1 MFVLTEL
8 GKRLIEAREE
18 KGMSLEDL
26 QTVTKIQKRYLLAIE
41 QGNYD
46 IIPGKF
52 YVRAFIKQY
61 AEAVGLNP
69 EQLFE
74 EFRKDVPSTYNDEVS
89 DKLSNIKP
97 QRELPKPASKVLE
110 LLPTILIIGGV
121 LVVIAIIY
129 VIVQAV
135 NHDSGQKN
143 NQTAPQQ
150 SESKYEVSEDS
161 SLAKDQKKKDKASS
175 DDQEKSSKKDDPS
188 KDSSK
193 DEKTVSLKAANTE
206 GSTTTYEV
214 SGANEMELTI
224 SATKASWLRVRDES
238 GKVLKMGELKDGES
252 FKTDLAELSKVDIR
266 LGNATGIDIK
276 VNDEALKY
284 ELDPK
289 NTMTQNIVIVNKGK
303 EKSS

>member
-1 MFVLTEL
+1 
-8 GKRLIEAREE
+8 
-18 KGMSLEDL
+18 MSLEDL

-110 LLPTILIIGGV
+110 LLPTILIIGGII
-121 LVVIAIIY
+121 VVIAIIY

-143 NQTAPQQ
+143 NQAAPQQ
-150 SESKYEVSEDS
+150 SESKYEVSEGS
-161 SLAKDQKKKDKASS
+161 SLAKDQKKKEKATS
-175 DDQEKSSKKDDPS
+175 DDKEKSSKKDD
-188 KDSSK
+188 SSK
-193 DEKTVSLKAANTE
+193 DDETVSLKATNTE

-214 SGANEMELTI
+214 SGADEMELTI
-224 SATKASWLRVRDES
+224 SASQASWLRVRDES

-252 FKTDLAELSKVDIR
+252 FKTDLSDLSQVDIR
-266 LGNATGIDIK
+266 LGNASGIDIK
-276 VNDEALKY
+276 VNDEKLKY

>member
-1 MFVLTEL
+1 MTEL

-89 DKLSNIKP
+89 DKLANIKP

-161 SLAKDQKKKDKASS
+161 SLAKDQKKKEKASS
-175 DDQEKSSKKDDPS
+175 DDQEKSSKKDDSS

-193 DEKTVSLKAANTE
+193 DDETVSLKATNTE

-214 SGANEMELTI
+214 SGADEMELTI

-252 FKTDLAELSKVDIR
+252 FKTDLSELSQVDIR

-276 VNDEALKY
+276 VNDETLKY

>member
-1 MFVLTEL
+1 
-8 GKRLIEAREE
+8 
-18 KGMSLEDL
+18 MSLEDL
-26 QTVTKIQKRYLLAIE
+26 LAATKIQKRYLLAIE

-97 QRELPKPASKVLE
+97 QRELPKPASKMLE
-110 LLPTILIIGGV
+110 LLPTILIIGGI
-121 LVVIAIIY
+121 LIVIAIIY

-135 NHDSGQKN
+135 NQDDGQKN
-143 NQTAPQQ
+143 QAVPQQ
-150 SESKYEVSEDS
+150 SESKYEVSKDS
-161 SLAKDQKKKDKASS
+161 SLAKDQKKKEKASS
-175 DDQEKSSKKDDPS
+175 DTKEETSKKDES
-188 KDSSK
+188 TKD
-193 DEKTVSLKAANTE
+193 DEGVSIKATNTE

-214 SGANEMELTI
+214 SGADEMELTI
-224 SATKASWLRVRDES
+224 SATQASWLRVRDES
-238 GKVLKMGELKDGES
+238 GKVLKMDELKDDES
-252 FKTDLAELSKVDIR
+252 FKTDLSDLTQVDIR

-276 VNDEALKY
+276 VNDETLKY

>member
-1 MFVLTEL
+1 
-8 GKRLIEAREE
+8 
-18 KGMSLEDL
+18 MSLEDL

-110 LLPTILIIGGV
+110 LLPTILIIAGI

-143 NQTAPQQ
+143 NQAAPQK

-161 SLAKDQKKKDKASS
+161 SLAKDQKKKEKASPA
-175 DDQEKSSKKDDPS
+175 DKEKSSKKDD
-188 KDSSK
+188 SSK
-193 DEKTVSLKAANTE
+193 DDGTVSLKATNTE
-206 GSTTTYEV
+206 GSTTTYEA
-214 SGANEMELTI
+214 SGADEMELTI
-224 SATKASWLRVRDES
+224 SASQASWLRVRDES
-238 GKVLKMGELKDGES
+238 GNVLKMGELKDGES
-252 FKTDLAELSKVDIR
+252 FKTDLSDLSQVDIR
-266 LGNATGIDIK
+266 LGNASGIEIK
-276 VNDEALKY
+276 VNDETLKY

>member
-1 MFVLTEL
+1 
-8 GKRLIEAREE
+8 
-18 KGMSLEDL
+18 MSLEDL

-110 LLPTILIIGGV
+110 LLPTILIIGGII
-121 LVVIAIIY
+121 VVIAIIY

-143 NQTAPQQ
+143 NQAAPQQ

-161 SLAKDQKKKDKASS
+161 SLAKDQKKKEKATS
-175 DDQEKSSKKDDPS
+175 DDKEKSSKKDD
-188 KDSSK
+188 SSK
-193 DEKTVSLKAANTE
+193 DDETVSLKATNTE

-214 SGANEMELTI
+214 SGADEMELTI
-224 SATKASWLRVRDES
+224 SASQASWLRVRDES

-252 FKTDLAELSKVDIR
+252 FKTDLSDLSQVDIR
-266 LGNATGIDIK
+266 LGNASGIDIK
-276 VNDEALKY
+276 VNDEKLKY

>member
-1 MFVLTEL
+1 MTEL
-8 GKRLIEAREE
+8 GKRLVEAREE

-52 YVRAFIKQY
+52 YIRAFIKQY

-110 LLPTILIIGGV
+110 LLPTILIIGGII
-121 LVVIAIIY
+121 VVIAIIY

-143 NQTAPQQ
+143 NQAAPQQ

-161 SLAKDQKKKDKASS
+161 SLAKDQKKKEKASS
-175 DDQEKSSKKDDPS
+175 DDKEKTSKKDD
-188 KDSSK
+188 SSK
-193 DEKTVSLKAANTE
+193 DDEAVSLKATNTE

-214 SGANEMELTI
+214 SGADKMELTI
-224 SATKASWLRVRDES
+224 SASQASWLRVRDES

-252 FKTDLAELSKVDIR
+252 FKTDLSDLSQVDIR
-266 LGNATGIDIK
+266 LGNASGIDIK
-276 VNDEALKY
+276 VNDETLKY

>member
-1 MFVLTEL
+1 MTEL
-8 GKRLIEAREE
+8 GKRLVEAREE

-110 LLPTILIIGGV
+110 LLPTILIIGGII
-121 LVVIAIIY
+121 VVIAIIY

-143 NQTAPQQ
+143 NQAAPPQQ

-161 SLAKDQKKKDKASS
+161 SLAKDQKKKEKASS
-175 DDQEKSSKKDDPS
+175 DDKEKSSKKDD
-188 KDSSK
+188 SSK
-193 DEKTVSLKAANTE
+193 DDETVSLKATNTE

-214 SGANEMELTI
+214 SGADEMELTI
-224 SATKASWLRVRDES
+224 SASQASWLRVRDES

-252 FKTDLAELSKVDIR
+252 FKTDLSDLSQVDIR
-266 LGNATGIDIK
+266 LGNASGIDIK
-276 VNDEALKY
+276 VNDETLKY

>member
-1 MFVLTEL
+1 MTEL
-8 GKRLIEAREE
+8 GKRLVEAREE

-110 LLPTILIIGGV
+110 LLPTILIIGGI

-143 NQTAPQQ
+143 NQAAPQQ
-150 SESKYEVSEDS
+150 SESKYEVSKDS
-161 SLAKDQKKKDKASS
+161 SLAKDQKKKEKTSS
-175 DDQEKSSKKDDPS
+175 DDKEKSSKKDD
-188 KDSSK
+188 SSK
-193 DEKTVSLKAANTE
+193 DDETVSLKATNTE

-214 SGANEMELTI
+214 SGADEMKLTI
-224 SATKASWLRVRDES
+224 SASQASWLRVRDES

-252 FKTDLAELSKVDIR
+252 FKTDLSELSQVDIR
-266 LGNATGIDIK
+266 LGNASGIDIK
-276 VNDEALKY
+276 VNDETLKY

>member
-1 MFVLTEL
+1 
-8 GKRLIEAREE
+8 
-18 KGMSLEDL
+18 MSLEGL

-110 LLPTILIIGGV
+110 LLPTILIIGGII
-121 LVVIAIIY
+121 VVIAIIY

-143 NQTAPQQ
+143 NQAAPQQ

-161 SLAKDQKKKDKASS
+161 SLAKDQKKKEKASS
-175 DDQEKSSKKDDPS
+175 DDKEKSSKKE
-188 KDSSK
+188 DSSK
-193 DEKTVSLKAANTE
+193 DDETVSLKATNTE

-214 SGANEMELTI
+214 SGADEMELTI
-224 SATKASWLRVRDES
+224 SASQASWLRVRDES

-252 FKTDLAELSKVDIR
+252 FKTDLSDLSQVDIR
-266 LGNATGIDIK
+266 LGNASGIDIK
-276 VNDEALKY
+276 VNDETLKY

>member
-1 MFVLTEL
+1 MTEL

-110 LLPTILIIGGV
+110 LLPTILIIGGI

-143 NQTAPQQ
+143 NQAAPQQ
-150 SESKYEVSEDS
+150 SESKYEVSKDS
-161 SLAKDQKKKDKASS
+161 SLAKDQKKKEKTSS
-175 DDQEKSSKKDDPS
+175 DAKEKSSKKDD
-188 KDSSK
+188 SSK
-193 DEKTVSLKAANTE
+193 DDETVSLKATNTE

-214 SGANEMELTI
+214 SGADEMELTI
-224 SATKASWLRVRDES
+224 SASQASWLRVRDES

-252 FKTDLAELSKVDIR
+252 FKTDLSDLAQVDIR
-266 LGNATGIDIK
+266 LGNASGIDIK
-276 VNDEALKY
+276 VNDEKLKY

>member
-1 MFVLTEL
+1 MTEL
-8 GKRLIEAREE
+8 GKRLVEAREE

-110 LLPTILIIGGV
+110 LLPTILIIGGII
-121 LVVIAIIY
+121 VVIAIIY

-143 NQTAPQQ
+143 NQAAPQQ
-150 SESKYEVSEDS
+150 SESKYEVSEGS
-161 SLAKDQKKKDKASS
+161 SLAKDQKKKEKASS
-175 DDQEKSSKKDDPS
+175 DDKEKSSKKDD
-188 KDSSK
+188 SSK
-193 DEKTVSLKAANTE
+193 DDETVSLKATNTE

-214 SGANEMELTI
+214 SGADEMEIKI
-224 SATKASWLRVRDES
+224 SASQASWLRVRDES

-252 FKTDLAELSKVDIR
+252 FKTDLSDLSQVDIR
-266 LGNATGIDIK
+266 LGNASGIDIK
-276 VNDEALKY
+276 VNDETLKY

-289 NTMTQNIVIVNKGK
+289 DTMTQNIVIVNKGK

>member
-1 MFVLTEL
+1 MTEL
-8 GKRLIEAREE
+8 GKRLVEAREE

-110 LLPTILIIGGV
+110 LLPTILIIGGI

-143 NQTAPQQ
+143 NQAAPQQ
-150 SESKYEVSEDS
+150 SESKYEVSKDS
-161 SLAKDQKKKDKASS
+161 SLAKDQKKKEKTSS
-175 DDQEKSSKKDDPS
+175 DDKEKSSKKDD
-188 KDSSK
+188 SSK
-193 DEKTVSLKAANTE
+193 DDETVSLMATNTE

-214 SGANEMELTI
+214 SGADEMELTI
-224 SATKASWLRVRDES
+224 SASQASWLRVRDES

-252 FKTDLAELSKVDIR
+252 FKTDLSDLSQVDIR
-266 LGNATGIDIK
+266 LGNASGIDIK
-276 VNDEALKY
+276 VNDEKLKY

>member
-1 MFVLTEL
+1 MTEL
-8 GKRLIEAREE
+8 GKRLVEAREE

-110 LLPTILIIGGV
+110 LLPTILIIGGII
-121 LVVIAIIY
+121 VVIAIIY

-143 NQTAPQQ
+143 NQAAPQQ

-161 SLAKDQKKKDKASS
+161 SLAKDQKKKEKATS
-175 DDQEKSSKKDDPS
+175 DDKEKSSKKDD
-188 KDSSK
+188 SSK
-193 DEKTVSLKAANTE
+193 DDETVSLKATNTE

-214 SGANEMELTI
+214 SGADEMELTI
-224 SATKASWLRVRDES
+224 SASQASWLRVRDES

-252 FKTDLAELSKVDIR
+252 FKTDLSDLSQVDIR
-266 LGNATGIDIK
+266 LGNASGIDIK
-276 VNDEALKY
+276 VNDETLKY

>member
-1 MFVLTEL
+1 MTEL

-18 KGMSLEDL
+18 KGMSLENL
-26 QTVTKIQKRYLLAIE
+26 QTATKIQKRYLLAIE

-69 EQLFE
+69 EQLFQ

-97 QRELPKPASKVLE
+97 QRELPKSASKVLE
-110 LLPTILIIGGV
+110 LLPTILVIGGI

-135 NHDSGQKN
+135 NHDSGQQN

-161 SLAKDQKKKDKASS
+161 SLAKDQKKKEKASS
-175 DDQEKSSKKDDPS
+175 DDKEKTSKKDD
-188 KDSSK
+188 SSK
-193 DEKTVSLKAANTE
+193 DDDAVSLKATNTE
-206 GSTTTYEV
+206 GSTTMYEV
-214 SGANEMELTI
+214 SGADDMELTI
-224 SATKASWLRVRDES
+224 SATQASWLRVRDES

-252 FKTDLAELSKVDIR
+252 FQTDLSELSQVDIR

-276 VNDEALKY
+276 VNDETLKY

>member
-1 MFVLTEL
+1 MTEL
-8 GKRLIEAREE
+8 GKRLVEAREE

-26 QTVTKIQKRYLLAIE
+26 MAVTKIQKRYLLAIE

-110 LLPTILIIGGV
+110 LLPTILIIGGII
-121 LVVIAIIY
+121 VVIAIIY

-143 NQTAPQQ
+143 NQAAPQQ
-150 SESKYEVSEDS
+150 SESKYEVSEGS
-161 SLAKDQKKKDKASS
+161 SLAKDQKKKEKASS
-175 DDQEKSSKKDDPS
+175 DDKEKSSKKDD
-188 KDSSK
+188 SSK
-193 DEKTVSLKAANTE
+193 NDETVSLKATNTE

-214 SGANEMELTI
+214 SGADEMELKI
-224 SATKASWLRVRDES
+224 SASQASWLRVRDES

-252 FKTDLAELSKVDIR
+252 FKTDLSDLSQVDIR
-266 LGNATGIDIK
+266 LGNASGIDIK
-276 VNDEALKY
+276 VNDETLKY

-289 NTMTQNIVIVNKGK
+289 DTMTQNIVIVNKGK

>member
-1 MFVLTEL
+1 MTEL
-8 GKRLIEAREE
+8 GKRLVEAREE

-26 QTVTKIQKRYLLAIE
+26 MAVTKIQKRYLLAIE

-110 LLPTILIIGGV
+110 LLPTILIIGGII
-121 LVVIAIIY
+121 VVIAIIY

-143 NQTAPQQ
+143 NQAAPQQ
-150 SESKYEVSEDS
+150 SESKYEVSKDS
-161 SLAKDQKKKDKASS
+161 SLAKDQKKKEKASS
-175 DDQEKSSKKDDPS
+175 DDKEKSSKKDD
-188 KDSSK
+188 SSK
-193 DEKTVSLKAANTE
+193 DDETVSLKATNTE

-214 SGANEMELTI
+214 SGADEMELKI
-224 SATKASWLRVRDES
+224 SASQASWLRVRDES

-252 FKTDLAELSKVDIR
+252 FKTDLSDLSQVDIR
-266 LGNATGIDIK
+266 LGNASGIDIK
-276 VNDEALKY
+276 VNDETLKY
-284 ELDPK
+284 ELDPR

>member
-1 MFVLTEL
+1 MTEL
-8 GKRLIEAREE
+8 GKRLVEAREE

-110 LLPTILIIGGV
+110 LLPTILIIGGI

-143 NQTAPQQ
+143 NQAAPQQ
-150 SESKYEVSEDS
+150 SESKYEVSKDS
-161 SLAKDQKKKDKASS
+161 SLAKDQKKKEKTSS
-175 DDQEKSSKKDDPS
+175 DAKEKSSKKDD
-188 KDSSK
+188 SSK
-193 DEKTVSLKAANTE
+193 DDETVSLKATNTE

-214 SGANEMELTI
+214 SGAEEMELTI
-224 SATKASWLRVRDES
+224 SASQASWLRVRDES

-252 FKTDLAELSKVDIR
+252 FKTDLSDLSQVDIR
-266 LGNATGIDIK
+266 LGNASGIDIK
-276 VNDEALKY
+276 VNDETLKY

>member
-1 MFVLTEL
+1 
-8 GKRLIEAREE
+8 
-18 KGMSLEDL
+18 MSLEDL

-143 NQTAPQQ
+143 NQTAPQK

-161 SLAKDQKKKDKASS
+161 SLAKDQKKKDKAPS
-175 DDQEKSSKKDDPS
+175 DDQEKSSKKDDSS

-193 DEKTVSLKAANTE
+193 DDETVSLKAANTE
-206 GSTTTYEV
+206 GSTTTYEA
-214 SGANEMELTI
+214 SGVDEMELTI

-252 FKTDLAELSKVDIR
+252 FKTDLSELSQVDIR

-276 VNDEALKY
+276 VNDETLKY

>member
-1 MFVLTEL
+1 
-8 GKRLIEAREE
+8 
-18 KGMSLEDL
+18 MSLEDL

-110 LLPTILIIGGV
+110 LLPTILIIGGI

-143 NQTAPQQ
+143 NQAAPQQ
-150 SESKYEVSEDS
+150 SESKYEVSKDS
-161 SLAKDQKKKDKASS
+161 SLAKDQKKKEKTSS
-175 DDQEKSSKKDDPS
+175 DDKEKSSKKDD
-188 KDSSK
+188 SSK
-193 DEKTVSLKAANTE
+193 DDETVSLKATNTE

-214 SGANEMELTI
+214 SGADEMKLTI
-224 SATKASWLRVRDES
+224 SASQASWLRVRDES

-252 FKTDLAELSKVDIR
+252 FKTDLSDLSQVDIR
-266 LGNATGIDIK
+266 LGNASGIDIK
-276 VNDEALKY
+276 VNDETLKY

>member
-1 MFVLTEL
+1 
-8 GKRLIEAREE
+8 
-18 KGMSLEDL
+18 MSLEDL

-110 LLPTILIIGGV
+110 LLPTILIIGGII
-121 LVVIAIIY
+121 VVIAIIY

-143 NQTAPQQ
+143 NQAAPQQ
-150 SESKYEVSEDS
+150 SESKYEVSEGS
-161 SLAKDQKKKDKASS
+161 SLAKDQKKKEKASS
-175 DDQEKSSKKDDPS
+175 DDKEKSSKKE
-188 KDSSK
+188 DSSK
-193 DEKTVSLKAANTE
+193 DDETVSLKATNTE

-214 SGANEMELTI
+214 SGADEMELTI
-224 SATKASWLRVRDES
+224 SASQASWLRVRDES

-252 FKTDLAELSKVDIR
+252 FKTDLSDLSQVDIR
-266 LGNATGIDIK
+266 LGNASGIDIK
-276 VNDEALKY
+276 VNDEKLKY

>member
-1 MFVLTEL
+1 
-8 GKRLIEAREE
+8 
-18 KGMSLEDL
+18 MSLEDL

-110 LLPTILIIGGV
+110 LLPTILIIGGI

-143 NQTAPQQ
+143 NQAAPQQ
-150 SESKYEVSEDS
+150 SESKYEVSKDS
-161 SLAKDQKKKDKASS
+161 SLAKDQKKKEKTSS
-175 DDQEKSSKKDDPS
+175 DAKEKSSKKDD
-188 KDSSK
+188 SSK
-193 DEKTVSLKAANTE
+193 DDETVSLKATNTE

-214 SGANEMELTI
+214 SGAEEMELTI
-224 SATKASWLRVRDES
+224 SASQASWLRVRDES

-252 FKTDLAELSKVDIR
+252 FKTDLSDLSQVDIR
-266 LGNATGIDIK
+266 LGNASGIDIK
-276 VNDEALKY
+276 VNDETLKY

>member
-1 MFVLTEL
+1 MTEL

-26 QTVTKIQKRYLLAIE
+26 QAATKIQKRYLLAIE

-110 LLPTILIIGGV
+110 LLPTILIIGGI

-143 NQTAPQQ
+143 NQTTPQK

-161 SLAKDQKKKDKASS
+161 SLAKDQKKKEKASS
-175 DDQEKSSKKDDPS
+175 DNKENTSKKDDSS
-188 KDSSK
+188 KDDSSK
-193 DEKTVSLKAANTE
+193 DDEAVSLKATNTE

-214 SGANEMELTI
+214 SGADDMELTI
-224 SATKASWLRVRDES
+224 SATQASWLRVRDES

-252 FKTDLAELSKVDIR
+252 FKTDLSDLSQIDIR

-276 VNDEALKY
+276 VNDEKLKY

-289 NTMTQNIVIVNKGK
+289 DTMTQNIVIVNKGK

>member
-1 MFVLTEL
+1 
-8 GKRLIEAREE
+8 
-18 KGMSLEDL
+18 MSLEDL

-110 LLPTILIIGGV
+110 LLPTILIIGGI

-143 NQTAPQQ
+143 NQAAPQQ
-150 SESKYEVSEDS
+150 SESKYEVSKDS
-161 SLAKDQKKKDKASS
+161 SLAKDQKKKEKTSS
-175 DDQEKSSKKDDPS
+175 DAKEKSSKKDD
-188 KDSSK
+188 SSK
-193 DEKTVSLKAANTE
+193 DDETVSLKATNTE

-214 SGANEMELTI
+214 SGSEEMELTI
-224 SATKASWLRVRDES
+224 SASQASWLRVRDES

-252 FKTDLAELSKVDIR
+252 FKTDLSDLSQVDIR
-266 LGNATGIDIK
+266 LGNASGIDIK
-276 VNDEALKY
+276 VNDEKLKY

>member
-1 MFVLTEL
+1 
-8 GKRLIEAREE
+8 
-18 KGMSLEDL
+18 MSLEDL
-26 QTVTKIQKRYLLAIE
+26 QAATKIQKRYLLAIE

-110 LLPTILIIGGV
+110 LLPTILIIGGI

-135 NHDSGQKN
+135 NQDSGQKN
-143 NQTAPQQ
+143 NQTAPQK

-161 SLAKDQKKKDKASS
+161 SLAKDQKKKEKASS
-175 DDQEKSSKKDDPS
+175 DDKENTSKKDDSS
-188 KDSSK
+188 KDDSSK
-193 DEKTVSLKAANTE
+193 DDEAVSLKATNTE

-214 SGANEMELTI
+214 SGADEMELTI
-224 SATKASWLRVRDES
+224 SASQASWLRVRDES

-252 FKTDLAELSKVDIR
+252 FKTDLSELSQIDIR

-276 VNDEALKY
+276 VNDETLKY

-289 NTMTQNIVIVNKGK
+289 DTMTQNIVIVNKGK

>member
-1 MFVLTEL
+1 MTEL
-8 GKRLIEAREE
+8 GKRLVEAREE

-110 LLPTILIIGGV
+110 LLPTIFIIGGI

-143 NQTAPQQ
+143 NQAAPQK

-161 SLAKDQKKKDKASS
+161 SLAKDQKKKEKASS
-175 DDQEKSSKKDDPS
+175 DDKEKSSEKD
-188 KDSSK
+188 DSSK
-193 DEKTVSLKAANTE
+193 DDETVSLKATNTE

-214 SGANEMELTI
+214 SGADEMELTI
-224 SATKASWLRVRDES
+224 SASQASWLRVRDES
-238 GKVLKMGELKDGES
+238 GNVLKMGELKDGES
-252 FKTDLAELSKVDIR
+252 FKTDLSDLSQVDIR
-266 LGNATGIDIK
+266 LGNASGIDIK
-276 VNDEALKY
+276 VNDETLKY

-303 EKSS
+303 KKSS

>member
-1 MFVLTEL
+1 MTEL
-8 GKRLIEAREE
+8 GKRLVEAREE

-110 LLPTILIIGGV
+110 LLPTILIIGGII
-121 LVVIAIIY
+121 VVIAIIY

-143 NQTAPQQ
+143 NQAAPQQ

-161 SLAKDQKKKDKASS
+161 SLAKDQKKKEKASS
-175 DDQEKSSKKDDPS
+175 DDKEKSSKKDD
-188 KDSSK
+188 SSK
-193 DEKTVSLKAANTE
+193 DNETVSLKATNTE

-214 SGANEMELTI
+214 SGADEMELTI
-224 SATKASWLRVRDES
+224 SASQASWLRVRDES

-252 FKTDLAELSKVDIR
+252 FKTDLSDLSQVDIR
-266 LGNATGIDIK
+266 LGNASGIDIK
-276 VNDEALKY
+276 VNDETLKY

>member
-1 MFVLTEL
+1 
-8 GKRLIEAREE
+8 
-18 KGMSLEDL
+18 MSLEDL

-110 LLPTILIIGGV
+110 LLPTILIIGGI

-143 NQTAPQQ
+143 NQAAPQQ
-150 SESKYEVSEDS
+150 SESKYEVSKDS
-161 SLAKDQKKKDKASS
+161 SLAKDQKKKEKTSS
-175 DDQEKSSKKDDPS
+175 DDKEKSSKKDD
-188 KDSSK
+188 SSK
-193 DEKTVSLKAANTE
+193 DDETVSLKAKNTE

-214 SGANEMELTI
+214 SGADEMELTI
-224 SATKASWLRVRDES
+224 SASQASWLRVRDES

-252 FKTDLAELSKVDIR
+252 FKTDLSDLSQVDIR
-266 LGNATGIDIK
+266 LGNASGIDIK
-276 VNDEALKY
+276 VNDEKLKY

>member
-1 MFVLTEL
+1 MTEL
-8 GKRLIEAREE
+8 GKRLVEAREE

-26 QTVTKIQKRYLLAIE
+26 MAATKIQKRYLLAIE

-110 LLPTILIIGGV
+110 LLPTILIIGGII
-121 LVVIAIIY
+121 VVIAIIY

-143 NQTAPQQ
+143 NQAAPQQ
-150 SESKYEVSEDS
+150 LESKYEVSEDS
-161 SLAKDQKKKDKASS
+161 SLAKDQKKKEKASS
-175 DDQEKSSKKDDPS
+175 DDKEKSSKKE
-188 KDSSK
+188 DSSK
-193 DEKTVSLKAANTE
+193 DDETVSLKATNTE

-214 SGANEMELTI
+214 SGADEMELTI
-224 SATKASWLRVRDES
+224 SASQASWLRVRDES

-252 FKTDLAELSKVDIR
+252 FKTDLSDLSQVDIR
-266 LGNATGIDIK
+266 LGNASGIDIK
-276 VNDEALKY
+276 VNDETLKY

>member
-8 GKRLIEAREE
+8 GKRLVEAREE

-110 LLPTILIIGGV
+110 LLPTILIIGGII
-121 LVVIAIIY
+121 VVIAIIY

-143 NQTAPQQ
+143 NQAAPQQ
-150 SESKYEVSEDS
+150 SESKYEVSKDS
-161 SLAKDQKKKDKASS
+161 SLAKDQKKKEKTSS
-175 DDQEKSSKKDDPS
+175 DDKEKSSKKDD
-188 KDSSK
+188 SSK
-193 DEKTVSLKAANTE
+193 DDETVSLKATNTE

-214 SGANEMELTI
+214 SGADEMELTI
-224 SATKASWLRVRDES
+224 SASQASWLRVRDES

-252 FKTDLAELSKVDIR
+252 FKTDMSDLSQVDIR
-266 LGNATGIDIK
+266 LGNASGIDIK
-276 VNDEALKY
+276 VNDETLKY

-289 NTMTQNIVIVNKGK
+289 NTMTQNIVIVNKGDR
-303 EKSS
+303 KSVV

>member
-1 MFVLTEL
+1 
-8 GKRLIEAREE
+8 
-18 KGMSLEDL
+18 MSLEDL
-26 QTVTKIQKRYLLAIE
+26 MAATKIQKRYLLAIE

-110 LLPTILIIGGV
+110 LLPTILIIGGII
-121 LVVIAIIY
+121 VVIAIIY

-143 NQTAPQQ
+143 NQAAPQQ
-150 SESKYEVSEDS
+150 LESKYEVSEDS
-161 SLAKDQKKKDKASS
+161 SLAKDQKKKEKASS
-175 DDQEKSSKKDDPS
+175 DDKEKSSKKE
-188 KDSSK
+188 DSSK
-193 DEKTVSLKAANTE
+193 DDETVSLKATNTE

-214 SGANEMELTI
+214 SGADEMELTI
-224 SATKASWLRVRDES
+224 SASQASWLRVRDES

-252 FKTDLAELSKVDIR
+252 FKTDLSDLSQVDIR
-266 LGNATGIDIK
+266 LGNASGIDIK
-276 VNDEALKY
+276 VNDETLKY

>member
-1 MFVLTEL
+1 
-8 GKRLIEAREE
+8 
-18 KGMSLEDL
+18 MSLEDL
-26 QTVTKIQKRYLLAIE
+26 QAATKIQKRYLLAIE

-110 LLPTILIIGGV
+110 LLPTILIIGGI

-135 NHDSGQKN
+135 NQDSGQKN
-143 NQTAPQQ
+143 NQTAPQK

-161 SLAKDQKKKDKASS
+161 SLAKDQKKKEKASS
-175 DDQEKSSKKDDPS
+175 DDKENTSKKDDSS
-188 KDSSK
+188 KDDSSK
-193 DEKTVSLKAANTE
+193 DDEAVSLKATNTE

-214 SGANEMELTI
+214 SGADEMELTI
-224 SATKASWLRVRDES
+224 SASQASWLRVRDES

-252 FKTDLAELSKVDIR
+252 FKTDLSELSKIDIR

-276 VNDEALKY
+276 VNDETLKY

-289 NTMTQNIVIVNKGK
+289 DTMTQNIVIVNKGK

>member
-1 MFVLTEL
+1 MTEL
-8 GKRLIEAREE
+8 GKRLVEAREE

-26 QTVTKIQKRYLLAIE
+26 MAATKIQKRYLLAIE

-110 LLPTILIIGGV
+110 LLPTILIIGGI

-135 NHDSGQKN
+135 NQDSGPKE
-143 NQTAPQQ
+143 NQEAPQQ
-150 SESKYEVSEDS
+150 SESKYEVSKDS
-161 SLAKDQKKKDKASS
+161 SLAEDQQKKEKDAAN
-175 DDQEKSSKKDDPS
+175 DQDKTSEKEETAKDD
-188 KDSSK
+188 
-193 DEKTVSLKAANTE
+193 EAVSIKPINTE

-214 SGANEMELTI
+214 SGVDEMELTI
-224 SATKASWLRVRDES
+224 SATQASWLRVRDES
-238 GKVLKMGELKDGES
+238 GNVLKMGELASGES
-252 FKTDLAELSKVDIR
+252 FKTDLTDLSQVDIR
-266 LGNATGIDIK
+266 LGNASGIDMK
-276 VNDEALKY
+276 VNDETLKY

>member
-1 MFVLTEL
+1 
-8 GKRLIEAREE
+8 
-18 KGMSLEDL
+18 MSLEDL
-26 QTVTKIQKRYLLAIE
+26 MAATKIQKRYLLAIE

-110 LLPTILIIGGV
+110 LLPTILIIGGII
-121 LVVIAIIY
+121 VVIAIIY

-143 NQTAPQQ
+143 NQAAPQQ

-161 SLAKDQKKKDKASS
+161 SLAKDQKKKEKASS
-175 DDQEKSSKKDDPS
+175 DDKEKSSKKDD
-188 KDSSK
+188 SSK
-193 DEKTVSLKAANTE
+193 DDETVSLKATNTE

-214 SGANEMELTI
+214 SGADEMELTI
-224 SATKASWLRVRDES
+224 SASQASWLRVRDES

-252 FKTDLAELSKVDIR
+252 FKTDLSELSQVDIR
-266 LGNATGIDIK
+266 LGNASGIDIK
-276 VNDEALKY
+276 VNDETLKY

-289 NTMTQNIVIVNKGK
+289 NTMTQSIVIVNKGK

>member
-1 MFVLTEL
+1 MTEL
-8 GKRLIEAREE
+8 GKRLVEAREE

-110 LLPTILIIGGV
+110 LLPTILIIGGII
-121 LVVIAIIY
+121 VVIAIIY

-143 NQTAPQQ
+143 NQAAPQQ
-150 SESKYEVSEDS
+150 SESKYEVSEGS
-161 SLAKDQKKKDKASS
+161 SLAKDQKKKEKATS
-175 DDQEKSSKKDDPS
+175 DDKEKSSKKDD
-188 KDSSK
+188 SSK
-193 DEKTVSLKAANTE
+193 DDETVSLKATNTE

-214 SGANEMELTI
+214 SGADEMELTI
-224 SATKASWLRVRDES
+224 SASQASWLRVRDES

-252 FKTDLAELSKVDIR
+252 FKTDLSDLSQVDIR
-266 LGNATGIDIK
+266 LGNASGIDIK
-276 VNDEALKY
+276 VNDEKLKY

>member
-1 MFVLTEL
+1 
-8 GKRLIEAREE
+8 
-18 KGMSLEDL
+18 MSLEDL
-26 QTVTKIQKRYLLAIE
+26 MAATKIQKRYLLAIE

-110 LLPTILIIGGV
+110 LLPTILIIGGII
-121 LVVIAIIY
+121 VVIAIIY

-143 NQTAPQQ
+143 NQAAPQQ

-161 SLAKDQKKKDKASS
+161 SLAKDQKKKEKASS
-175 DDQEKSSKKDDPS
+175 DDKEKSSKKDD
-188 KDSSK
+188 SSK
-193 DEKTVSLKAANTE
+193 DDETVSLKATNTE

-214 SGANEMELTI
+214 SGADEMELKI
-224 SATKASWLRVRDES
+224 SASQASWLRVRDES

-252 FKTDLAELSKVDIR
+252 FKTDLSDLSQVDIR
-266 LGNATGIDIK
+266 LGNASGIDIK
-276 VNDEALKY
+276 VNDETLKY

-289 NTMTQNIVIVNKGK
+289 DTMTQNIVIVNKGK

>member
-1 MFVLTEL
+1 MTEL
-8 GKRLIEAREE
+8 GKRLVEAREE

-110 LLPTILIIGGV
+110 LLPTILIIGGI

-143 NQTAPQQ
+143 NQAAPQQ

-161 SLAKDQKKKDKASS
+161 SLAKDQKKKEKTSS
-175 DDQEKSSKKDDPS
+175 DDKEKSSKKDD
-188 KDSSK
+188 SSK
-193 DEKTVSLKAANTE
+193 DDETVSLKATNTE

-214 SGANEMELTI
+214 SGADEMELTI
-224 SATKASWLRVRDES
+224 SASQASWLRVRDES

-252 FKTDLAELSKVDIR
+252 FKTDLSDLSQVDIR
-266 LGNATGIDIK
+266 LGNASGIDIK
-276 VNDEALKY
+276 VNDEKLKY

>member
-1 MFVLTEL
+1 
-8 GKRLIEAREE
+8 
-18 KGMSLEDL
+18 
-26 QTVTKIQKRYLLAIE
+26 
-41 QGNYD
+41 
-46 IIPGKF
+46 
-52 YVRAFIKQY
+52 AFIKQY

-110 LLPTILIIGGV
+110 LLPTILILGGII
-121 LVVIAIIY
+121 VVIAIIY

-143 NQTAPQQ
+143 NQAAPQQ
-150 SESKYEVSEDS
+150 SESKYEVSEGS
-161 SLAKDQKKKDKASS
+161 SLAKDQKKKEKASS
-175 DDQEKSSKKDDPS
+175 DDKEKSSKKDD
-188 KDSSK
+188 SSK
-193 DEKTVSLKAANTE
+193 DDETVSLKATNTE

-214 SGANEMELTI
+214 SGADEMELKI
-224 SATKASWLRVRDES
+224 SASQASWLRVRDES

-252 FKTDLAELSKVDIR
+252 FKTDLSDLSQVDIR
-266 LGNATGIDIK
+266 LGNASGIDIK
-276 VNDEALKY
+276 VNDETLKY

-289 NTMTQNIVIVNKGK
+289 DTMTQNIVIVNKGK

>member
-1 MFVLTEL
+1 MTEL
-8 GKRLIEAREE
+8 GKRLVEAREE

-110 LLPTILIIGGV
+110 LLPTILIIGGII
-121 LVVIAIIY
+121 VVIAIIY

-143 NQTAPQQ
+143 NQAAPQQ

-161 SLAKDQKKKDKASS
+161 SLAKDQKKKEKASS
-175 DDQEKSSKKDDPS
+175 DDKEKSSKKDD
-188 KDSSK
+188 SSK
-193 DEKTVSLKAANTE
+193 DDETVSLKATNTE

-214 SGANEMELTI
+214 SGADEMELKI
-224 SATKASWLRVRDES
+224 SASQASWLRVRDES

-252 FKTDLAELSKVDIR
+252 FKTDLSDLSQVDIR
-266 LGNATGIDIK
+266 LGNASGIDIK
-276 VNDEALKY
+276 VNEETLKY

-289 NTMTQNIVIVNKGK
+289 DTMTQNIVIVNKGK